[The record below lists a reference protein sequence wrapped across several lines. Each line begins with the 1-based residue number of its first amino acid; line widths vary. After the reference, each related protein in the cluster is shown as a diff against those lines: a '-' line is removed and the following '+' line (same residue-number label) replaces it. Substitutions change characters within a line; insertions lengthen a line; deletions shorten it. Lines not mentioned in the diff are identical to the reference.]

1 MRKMAQHCILTV
13 DDDTGILRVLR
24 EILTRNGYDVVGAQD
39 GAEALL
45 RVRSRAGSRAFRV
58 ITMDLIMDRMDG
70 VDTIS
75 VLQNESDAP
84 ILVVSAHLT
93 DQTRADLA
101 ARGVTTVLDKPF
113 NTEESLLAVSA
124 AIASSEGK

>member
-1 MRKMAQHCILTV
+1 MAQHRILTV

-45 RVRSRAGSRAFRV
+45 RVRSRAFRL

-93 DQTRADLA
+93 DQTQADLA

-113 NTEESLLAVSA
+113 NTEELLLAVSA

>member
-1 MRKMAQHCILTV
+1 MAQHCIQAV

-93 DQTRADLA
+93 DRTVPGRRASCA
-101 ARGVTTVLDKPF
+101 ARQL
-113 NTEESLLAVSA
+113 
-124 AIASSEGK
+124 

>member
-1 MRKMAQHCILTV
+1 
-13 DDDTGILRVLR
+13 
-24 EILTRNGYDVVGAQD
+24 
-39 GAEALL
+39 
-45 RVRSRAGSRAFRV
+45 
-58 ITMDLIMDRMDG
+58 MDRMDG

-84 ILVVSAHLT
+84 ILVVSAHVT

-113 NTEESLLAVSA
+113 NTEELLLAVSA